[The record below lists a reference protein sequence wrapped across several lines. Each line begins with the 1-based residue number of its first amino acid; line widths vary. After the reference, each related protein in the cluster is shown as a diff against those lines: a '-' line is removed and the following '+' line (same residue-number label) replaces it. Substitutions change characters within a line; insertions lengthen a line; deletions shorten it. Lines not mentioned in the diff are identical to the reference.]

1 MSDAPLHRGAVHEAG
16 HAVMARLLGGG
27 IRSIKVDL
35 TDPHGDA
42 HTDLIRTEE
51 TLAPKNRMLISAASR
66 ACLLTFGCDVLH
78 DGELWKDE
86 GVIDTI
92 AHELFP
98 DDEAQ
103 QERCKERW
111 TQEVERWFDQPNVRA
126 AVVELVDALMREGQI
141 NGTEAEAIIDR
152 HIA

>member
-1 MSDAPLHRGAVHEAG
+1 VG
-16 HAVMARLLGGG
+16 
-27 IRSIKVDL
+27 
-35 TDPHGDA
+35 
-42 HTDLIRTEE
+42 TEE

-66 ACLLTFGCDVLH
+66 ACLVAFGCDVLH
-78 DGELWKDE
+78 DSGLWKDE

-111 TQEVERWFDQPNVRA
+111 TQGVERWFDQPNVRA